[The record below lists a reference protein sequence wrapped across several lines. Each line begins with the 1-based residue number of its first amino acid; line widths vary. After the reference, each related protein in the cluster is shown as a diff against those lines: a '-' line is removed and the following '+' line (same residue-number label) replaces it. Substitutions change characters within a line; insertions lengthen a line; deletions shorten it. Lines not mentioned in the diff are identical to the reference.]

1 MSERAISFVET
12 WLNDRVQP
20 DVFHDEEGPNERN
33 KYLADQLM
41 LDASSAGIAPHEI
54 EEEYPDLIGVVAAAM
69 EAAANAEA
77 KRFSQ
82 EEG

>member
-1 MSERAISFVET
+1 MTGFSPTCFMTRKGRTSET
-12 WLNDRVQP
+12 
-20 DVFHDEEGPNERN
+20 
-33 KYLADQLM
+33 YLADQLI